1 MKNIFNITLG
11 LVACLLVVCS
21 CSDSDSAAPAALS
34 LNTDNVTVAAVGGQ
48 DKIVIDAPG
57 EWFASTSATWVAVS
71 PVNGCGAAECTVSID
86 SSLVNGMRSAEI
98 RFVSGNDVKTVS
110 VNQTGF
116 DKAINVKEKDVEI
129 DASAVFDK
137 RYFETEIT
145 TNVEFKAELNFQG
158 DNNDWLSI
166 EKTEVT
172 LDHGARPRT
181 VKLRFDWK
189 MNTDPVER
197 VVEVN
202 LLPLNE
208 DDAISEPAVITVRQK
223 AAVKI
228 EDNRAGDSIAL
239 ITIYESLGSWSNI
252 WDTSERMENWEGVKL
267 WEATDKDLPCE
278 EAVGRVREVSYAY
291 LETKESLPKQI
302 VHLKYL
308 ETLSIMSNENTML
321 LSIDLGPE
329 ICELNY
335 LKDLS
340 IFSYGL
346 VSLPAEFVKLGK
358 SLEVLSLSA
367 NNFSEIP
374 PMLNQDNFP
383 KLKKLGLV
391 GTRRWTTSNLTTKD
405 KYDNGI
411 GLNFKSEVSGD
422 NQLRRLLL
430 WENLEELRLQSC
442 YIEGQLPDFTVGEDG
457 VRAYNND
464 DVEAFGGDTII
475 WLADNQMPRILPKM
489 KMLAINLNFF
499 TGDLPDWLLY
509 HPHLLEWIP
518 ELLVFNQQEKGID
531 SDGENVGFK
540 NAPTN
545 FEYYY
550 NTFPKM
556 RAKYDIKDN
565 IEDDSEKDEEDE
577 ENTEGDDHCDEEDR
591 EE

>member
-189 MNTDPVER
+189 MNTVPEMR
-197 VVEVN
+197 VAEIK
-202 LLPLNE
+202 LLPQGEGAELV
-208 DDAISEPAVITVRQK
+208 EPAVITVCQK
-223 AAVKI
+223 PALKI

-239 ITIYESLGSWSNI
+239 TVIYERMNCWSDA
-252 WDTSERMENWEGVKL
+252 WDTSENLQYWRGVTL
-267 WEATDKDLPCE
+267 WEAADE
-278 EAVGRVREVSYAY
+278 EIVSGEVPQDAVGRVRAVQYSF
-291 LETKESLPKQI
+291 LNTKEDIPSEI
-302 VHLKYL
+302 RHLKYL
-308 ETLSIMSNENTML
+308 ESLSISSNVNTML
-321 LSIDLGPE
+321 LNIELGSS
-329 ICELNY
+329 ICELEY
-335 LKDLS
+335 LKYLT

-346 VSLPAEFVKLGK
+346 VSLPDDFYKLGDK
-358 SLEVLSLSA
+358 LVALDLSA
-367 NNFSEIP
+367 NNFDKIP
-374 PMLNQDNFP
+374 PVLTKDNF
-383 KLKKLGLV
+383 KELKSLSFVASRRWQTTDLRKKGEYESKDGLGLHIDV
-391 GTRRWTTSNLTTKD
+391 TTDTVFRN
-405 KYDNGI
+405 
-411 GLNFKSEVSGD
+411 
-422 NQLRRLLL
+422 LLL
-430 WENLEELRLQSC
+430 WENLEELAFSNC
-442 YIEGQLPDFTVGEDG
+442 YLEGQLPDFEVGDYGVKAYSEEDVAG
-457 VRAYNND
+457 ND
-464 DVEAFGGDTII
+464 TLKNLYIYE
-475 WLADNQMPRILPKM
+475 MPKILPNCT
-489 KMLAINLNFF
+489 MLRLNLNFL
-499 TGDLPDWLLY
+499 TGDLPKWLRY
-509 HPHLLEWIP
+509 HPHFLDWAP
-518 ELLVFNQQEKGID
+518 ELLIFNQQEKGLN
-531 SDGENVGFK
+531 SKGEPVRFDNESKVK
-540 NAPTN
+540 
-545 FEYYY
+545 ELQYYFDF
-550 NTFPKM
+550 FPGTKE
-556 RAKYDIKDN
+556 KYELKEEIG
-565 IEDDSEKDEEDE
+565 EDE
-577 ENTEGDDHCDEEDR
+577 ETDNDEITEE
-591 EE
+591 